1 MKLIENNYLFIFSNN
16 ITMSKF
22 KIKSVQHNTTN
33 LNDLAASLSQAF
45 TNICLS
51 GAVISTLNI
60 NNLNVTNINA
70 TTITGNGL
78 VSQNSIF
85 FTGIQVSGAI
95 FLTNTNTNVS
105 FIKTGSVVTLTI
117 GNADNGSGLGTSAS
131 SMDIYVP
138 VGNGGIPSSWLPNVN
153 VLLSNN
159 GTFSIGQFYNILVGN
174 AGTQYVEG
182 QLQLSYN
189 SRFNVLDININPLGL
204 SLFSGGQSAN
214 LYPTTI
220 SYIVN

>member
-1 MKLIENNYLFIFSNN
+1 
-16 ITMSKF
+16 MSKF

-70 TTITGNGL
+70 TTITGNSL
-78 VSQNSIF
+78 VNQNLIF

-105 FIKTGSVVTLTI
+105 FIKTGSVITLTI
-117 GNADNGSGLGTSAS
+117 GNADNGSGIGTSAS

-138 VGNGGIPSSWLPNVN
+138 IGTGGLPSSWLPNVN
-153 VLLSNN
+153 
-159 GTFSIGQFYNILVGN
+159 TGQFYNILVGN

-182 QLQLSYN
+182 QLQLQLSYI
-189 SRFNVLDININPLGL
+189 SRFNLLDININPLGT
-204 SLFSGGQSAN
+204 SSFSGGQSAN
-214 LYPTTI
+214 LYSTTI
-220 SYIVN
+220 SYIV